1 VSDVDTGPHKNTTT
15 VVHLK
20 KLLKQSRLTWTIILG
35 FGLMIA
41 LLLFFWWSNVQHVSK
56 MYQTIENS
64 RIASVKMSLIAEM
77 IEIAR
82 ARTRLTNQMI
92 NTEDPFEKDEIGL
105 KLDIYAGRFAQHRAQ
120 LIGTGLSKQ
129 EEDILKAQSEAIA
142 PTLDLQR
149 QAAEMALSDDPA
161 VVKEAQRILVY
172 DVYTGQGQII
182 DYFMQLLNLQK
193 EIIDK
198 ATISTAQEQKTARE
212 LGASVM
218 LFLLFTAI
226 VGAFYVI
233 YRSARQESE
242 LYLEKERAQITLKS
256 IGDAVITTDK
266 NGRIEYINP
275 VAEKITGHLREEMQ
289 GAPINDVFK
298 AFDESNKRW
307 LSDCVLNFLE
317 KGLYTAPSDD
327 IVLYTHKNEKIDI
340 ALNLAPIKSESNET
354 LGIIA
359 TFQDISEKKEIDR
372 QRENQAKTDALTG
385 ILNRREFENKVT
397 QALQLYTDNTHALCV
412 MDLDRFK
419 IVNDTAGHAAGD
431 ELLRQLTRNIQDTLR
446 RSDLFARIGGD
457 EFALF
462 LSNIRISDAE
472 KICEEIIEAVRN
484 YQFFWEKNSF
494 RVGISIGLVDIASGT
509 QQYKHVYHA
518 ADTAC
523 YLAKHEGRDR
533 LKLVT
538 LDDESL
544 HQTSS
549 QTLWATR
556 IHRALE
562 QDEFVLYGQD
572 ICPVD
577 ASSSAS
583 KHQEILIRLKDR
595 ESGEIIPPGAFIP
608 AAERYNLM
616 PQIDEWVVRTVTE
629 MMKAS
634 PEQSN
639 YTVNLSGQSMGD
651 DKFTQ
656 RILMLLESSDIDR
669 TRLCF
674 EITETSAIANLENA
688 KAFLRKLQELGCLT
702 ALDDFGSGLSSFGY
716 LRNLPINF
724 LKIDGLFIR
733 QISQDETSRVMVE
746 AIHSIGRTMNLKTI
760 AEFVEDE
767 DILNVVRD
775 IGIDY
780 AQGYHLAKPVPLK

>member
-1 VSDVDTGPHKNTTT
+1 MFR
-15 VVHLK
+15 
-20 KLLKQSRLTWTIILG
+20 QSALTWTVITG
-35 FGLMIA
+35 FALMIS
-41 LLLFFWWSNVQHVSK
+41 LLLFFWFSNIQHASG

-64 RIASVKMSLIAEM
+64 RIASEKMSIIANL

-92 NTEDPFEKDEIGL
+92 NTDDPFEKDEIGL
-105 KLDIYAGRFAQHRAQ
+105 KLDIFASRFAKQRTELVA
-120 LIGTGLSKQ
+120 IGLSEKEQ
-129 EEDILKAQSEAIA
+129 EILVAQSESIA
-142 PTLDLQR
+142 PTLQLQR
-149 QAAEMALSDDPA
+149 QAAEMAMSDDPN

-182 DYFMQLLNLQK
+182 DHFMQLLNLQK
-193 EIIDK
+193 QIIDE
-198 ATISTAQEQKTARE
+198 ATIKTAQEQKAAKD
-212 LGASVM
+212 LGTSLM

-226 VGAFYVI
+226 IGAIYVI

-256 IGDAVITTDK
+256 IGDAVITTDNK
-266 NGRIEYINP
+266 GRIEYINP
-275 VAEKITGHLREEMQ
+275 VAERITGHLSNTMA

-307 LSDCVLNFLE
+307 LSDCVFNFLE
-317 KGLYTAPSDD
+317 KGTYNPPSDD

-340 ALNLAPIKSESNET
+340 SLNLAPIKGESNET

-372 QRENQAKTDALTG
+372 ERETQARTDALTG
-385 ILNRREFENKVT
+385 LLNRREFELKVSQT
-397 QALQLYTDNTHALCV
+397 LELYSESSHALCV

-431 ELLRQLTRNIQDTLR
+431 ELLRQVTHLIQETLR
-446 RSDLFARIGGD
+446 RTDLFARIGGD

-462 LSNIRISDAE
+462 LSNIRVRDAE
-472 KICEEIIEAVRN
+472 KICEEIIKAVRE
-484 YQFFWEKNSF
+484 YQFYWEKNTF
-494 RVGISIGLVDIASGT
+494 RIGISIGVVEISPGISNYNHL
-509 QQYKHVYHA
+509 YHA

-533 LKLVT
+533 YRLVQ

-544 HQTSS
+544 NQTSS
-549 QTLWATR
+549 QTRWATR
-556 IHRALE
+556 INHALE
-562 QDEFVLYGQD
+562 HDEFILYGQD
-572 ICPVD
+572 ICPTDD
-577 ASSSAS
+577 AFGES
-583 KHQEILIRLKDR
+583 KHKEVLIRLKDP
-595 ESGEIIPPGAFIP
+595 ESDDIIPPGAFIP

-616 PQIDEWVVRTVTE
+616 PQIDEWVVRKVLSIMQDTDSANRFTL
-629 MMKAS
+629 
-634 PEQSN
+634 
-639 YTVNLSGQSMGD
+639 NLSGQSIGD
-651 DKFTQ
+651 DKFIA
-656 RILMLLESSDIDR
+656 RVLELIK
-669 TRLCF
+669 TTPVNTNHLCF

-688 KAFLRKLQELGCLT
+688 KTFLNHLQGLGCLT

-716 LRNLPINF
+716 LRNLPIDYI
-724 LKIDGLFIR
+724 KIDGLFIK

-760 AEFVEDE
+760 AEFVESE
-767 DILNVVRD
+767 EILEVVRS

-780 AQGYHLAKPVPLK
+780 AQGYHLGKPEPIS